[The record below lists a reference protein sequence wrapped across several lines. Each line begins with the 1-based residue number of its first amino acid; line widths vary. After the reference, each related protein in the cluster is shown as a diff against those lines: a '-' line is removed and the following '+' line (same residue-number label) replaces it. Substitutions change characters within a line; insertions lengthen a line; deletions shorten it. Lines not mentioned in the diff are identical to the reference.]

1 MLVMTLIGFTSG
13 EMENGKYF
21 SLILV
26 LSVVGLLIWL
36 FFGTNYELTKE
47 NGLVYR
53 SGPIR
58 GKISIDRITEI
69 VKGKTL
75 WVGLKPATAGNGL
88 IVKYDKYNEI
98 YISPDTNE
106 LFVEKIL
113 ELNEQI
119 KITEW
124 KPTYNMVYSA
134 YPTGYAPYTD
144 RWSNIYH
151 SMSNIGQTFD
161 YYYH

>member
-151 SMSNIGQTFD
+151 SQT
-161 YYYH
+161 